1 MLLALTRGCSPPRDF
16 PNDHDDSDRVIA
28 VRAML
33 ESAPVRCGRDDVAQT
48 PEYEGDAS
56 FVRMTSKGNN
66 LRLTDVSSNHL
77 ALLSWVLERRGQDIA
92 PILKVLGVHAPATNS
107 PTDRVPLVTIL
118 KVMEHIDRLAGNPRT
133 CLDLYGHMKLAHLNV
148 LGFALSCSSNLLD
161 LLLRAQRF
169 SAYLGTAFLIKL
181 DEHADHY
188 QISGHW
194 NPDIYQEQ
202 LKHAPNPSRLLE
214 CVGYAAVKMLQ
225 EAYGG
230 VIPAKK
236 LYLPGNPDVSIV
248 KAFADVAECPIE
260 AGSSFIGADIAKEV
274 CLRRLPSA
282 NPELARINDQQL
294 IDQMV
299 AIDRTD
305 IVHRCERVILAGL
318 SNGKLSLK
326 DTAPQLGMSERAL
339 QEALREKGQNF
350 SDLVNR
356 IRKTLAIQHLEEGR
370 KSVSQIAYALGFD
383 RPSNFSRAFRGWTG
397 VSPREYT
404 RKPT

>member
-1 MLLALTRGCSPPRDF
+1 
-16 PNDHDDSDRVIA
+16 
-28 VRAML
+28 
-33 ESAPVRCGRDDVAQT
+33 
-48 PEYEGDAS
+48 
-56 FVRMTSKGNN
+56 MTSNGNN

-92 PILKVLGVHAPATNS
+92 PILKQLGVHAPATNS
-107 PTDRVPLVTIL
+107 PTDRVSLVIIL

-133 CLDLYGHMKLAHLNV
+133 CLELYGHMKLAHLNV

-169 SAYLGTAFLIKL
+169 SGYLSTAFVIKL
-181 DEHADHY
+181 DEHPEHY
-188 QISGHW
+188 RISGHW
-194 NPDIYQEQ
+194 NPDIFREQ
-202 LKHAPNPSRLLE
+202 LEQAPNPNRVLE

-230 VIPAKK
+230 VIPVRK
-236 LYLPGNPDVSIV
+236 LYLPGTPHGSIV
-248 KAFADVAECPIE
+248 QAFAEVADCPIE
-260 AGSSFIGADIAKEV
+260 TGASFIGSDIAKEV
-274 CLRRLPSA
+274 CLKRLPGA

-299 AIDRTD
+299 AIDQTD
-305 IVHRCERVILAGL
+305 IVHRCERAILTGI

-326 DTAPQLGMSERAL
+326 DSAPRLGMSERAL

-356 IRKTLAIQHLEEGR
+356 IRKTLAIQHLEEGK

-383 RPSNFSRAFRGWTG
+383 RPSNFSHAFRGWTG

-404 RKPT
+404 RKRS